1 MSPVTQKNTVNQPTV
16 RARKK
21 AILEWEDPE
30 PIPEPEPQT
39 EPESES
45 DMVFDYSSMSW
56 MHVED
61 YEFYKGN
68 QEADTQT
75 DHEEES
81 EGEDFW
87 DDWDIETDLMI
98 CKLHER
104 EMDNILKSIKRDAL
118 KFEHYL
124 MIRGLKDIAKIEASI
139 KPKPKPKPAPKVE
152 PTPKPTKNPFD
163 NFWKFKVKPNDKT
176 PVCKWKGNRLTNK
189 SRASTQTVLTPG
201 SPPG

>member
-1 MSPVTQKNTVNQPTV
+1 
-16 RARKK
+16 
-21 AILEWEDPE
+21 
-30 PIPEPEPQT
+30 
-39 EPESES
+39 
-45 DMVFDYSSMSW
+45 MVFDYSSMSW
-56 MHVED
+56 MPVED

-75 DHEEES
+75 NHEEES

-124 MIRGLKDIAKIEASI
+124 MIRGLKEIEKLNRSKI
-139 KPKPKPKPAPKVE
+139 
-152 PTPKPTKNPFD
+152 
-163 NFWKFKVKPNDKT
+163 
-176 PVCKWKGNRLTNK
+176 
-189 SRASTQTVLTPG
+189 
-201 SPPG
+201 